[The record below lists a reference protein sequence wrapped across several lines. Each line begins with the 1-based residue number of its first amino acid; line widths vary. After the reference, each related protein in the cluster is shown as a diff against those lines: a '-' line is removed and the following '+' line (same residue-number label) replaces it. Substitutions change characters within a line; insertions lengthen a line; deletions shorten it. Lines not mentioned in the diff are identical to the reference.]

1 MGVISIVHNIKQRL
15 PDLSEEQWAFLA
27 VLQALGGFASIEV
40 IGTLAPL
47 LPGPLFNLL
56 GRAENA
62 GWLKITDTDYL
73 SFDKNLPHSII
84 KKLEEINT
92 PPQISS
98 FINTIHSK
106 GLSNKINSL
115 SLIQLLTLGGK
126 LIEASEI
133 EIDLAQQ
140 SIKNKNLERA
150 GVHFYN
156 VLNRLFQYRGDI
168 NSGKMFITSAIQYSN
183 ICFSS
188 GQGLTNIDHY
198 LDKAYEIAEKLGDRR
213 SHGIINLHF
222 GRLFYF
228 SDRREK
234 AQVALSLG
242 YEEIKKLGDDDILSQ
257 SSVFLGILFYMQG
270 LFRKAFEYLEKAEQL
285 IETDENFFLYNP
297 MTPLFF
303 GYCAMYLG
311 QFHRAIGSLEFN
323 WRLARDRS
331 DFAMTANIRA
341 CLGTVFVL
349 RKNRREAIRHLKQA
363 KTEAL
368 ENNNAFAQY
377 MSGGGIALQYF
388 LDGNVKKAYEVL
400 KHTSAKGN
408 QAGFIRQYSSPW
420 TLEMLAEFDN
430 LDFDPIPG
438 FEYPDVLNRI
448 FKGRNVHL
456 RGVALRLRAI
466 KKTAQGGDLKLI
478 QNDLHDSAEC
488 LKKSG
493 DPIQLAK
500 TIFEMARLELKS
512 GNREKAR
519 RLSQKACR
527 ELGGYAEEFIPDDFR
542 NLLEVKSLQNRAD
555 KSHQDIIQMYLTE
568 VDVLF
573 PVETTDEVLVKIVR
587 SCNRIFG
594 AERGGIFWFS
604 NEKNGKKHRLGAACN
619 LIQKHVEAPEFYSNL
634 SLIKK
639 TFQNNQPLNVKSDFQ
654 SSVGKSKPVISVLCF
669 PIEIKGTVKGV
680 LYHDNSYLDDAFDF
694 IDPSLLKQLWQ
705 HNNAIIE
712 RVIDCGKEK
721 ELINTLASVKT
732 IHSDQFEKETII
744 GQSAI
749 MTKLL
754 EQTDQAACTEST
766 ILILGE
772 SGTGKE
778 LLASRIHK
786 KSLCANG
793 PLIIVDSN
801 TIPDTLFESEL
812 FGHEKGAFTGADQ
825 RKFGYVELAN
835 KGTLFLDEI
844 GELPLHIQTKLLR
857 ILQEKSFSRV
867 GGTLKL
873 QSNFRLI
880 TATNRDL
887 DKEVKEGRF
896 RQDLY
901 YRLNVIP
908 LMLPPL
914 RSRNQDVILLAQN
927 FVERYGR
934 KYGSDLKLRPQDKK
948 AILNYAW
955 PGNVRE
961 LKNVMER
968 AVILSKEDRLELNLP
983 SEQLSSLSD
992 FFCDMPTLDDI
1003 QRKYI
1008 KFILE
1013 YTDGK
1018 MSGTGGA
1025 AEILGIKRTSLYTR
1039 MRKLGIKK

>member
-1 MGVISIVHNIKQRL
+1 MHKIKQRL
-15 PDLSEEQWAFLA
+15 PDLSEDQWAFLA

-40 IGTLAPL
+40 IGMLAPL
-47 LPGPLFNLL
+47 LPGPLFDLL
-56 GRAENA
+56 RRAEKA
-62 GWLKITDTDYL
+62 GWLKVADTDHL
-73 SFDKNLPHSII
+73 ALNKKMPHSII
-84 KKLEEINT
+84 GKLEEINT
-92 PPQISS
+92 PSQIFSL
-98 FINTIHSK
+98 IKTIRAK
-106 GLSNKINSL
+106 GLSNKVDSL
-115 SLIQLLTLGGK
+115 SAIQLLNLGGE
-126 LIEASEI
+126 LIAASEI

-140 SIKNKNLERA
+140 AIKNKNLKKA
-150 GVHFYN
+150 GVYFYN
-156 VLNRLFQYRGDI
+156 VLNRLLEYCDDV
-168 NSGKMFITSAIQYSN
+168 NSGKIFVASAIQYSN

-188 GQGLTNIDHY
+188 GQGLTDIDHY

-213 SHGIINLHF
+213 SHGIINFHF

-228 SDRREK
+228 SDRREE

-242 YEEIKKLGDDDILSQ
+242 YEEIKKIGDEDILSQ

-270 LFRKAFEYLEKAEQL
+270 LFKKAFEHLEKAEQL

-311 QFHRAIGSLEFN
+311 QFHRAIGNLEFN

-349 RKNRREAIRHLKQA
+349 RKNRREAMRHLKQA
-363 KTEAL
+363 QTEAL

-388 LDGNVKKAYEVL
+388 IDGNVKKAYEVL

-420 TLEMLAEFDN
+420 ALEMLAEFHN

-448 FKGRNVHL
+448 FKGGNVHL

-466 KKTAQGGDLKLI
+466 KKIAQGGNLKSI
-478 QNDLHDSAEC
+478 QNDLYDSEKW

-500 TIFEMARLELKS
+500 TIFERARLELKS
-512 GNREKAR
+512 GNREKAL

-527 ELGGYAEEFIPDDFR
+527 ELGGYADEFIPDDFR

-573 PVETTDEVLVKIVR
+573 PVETSDEVLIKIVR

-604 NEKNGKKHRLGAACN
+604 HEKKGKKPILGAACN
-619 LIQKHVEAPEFYSNL
+619 LIQKHVEALEFHSNL

-639 TFQNNQPLNVKSDFQ
+639 SFQNNQPLNVRLDFQ
-654 SSVGKSKPVISVLCF
+654 SSAKKNKPVMSILCF
-669 PIEIKGTVKGV
+669 PIKIKGKVKGV

-694 IDPSLLKQLWQ
+694 IDSSLLKQLWQ
-705 HNNAIIE
+705 NNNAIIA
-712 RVIDCGKEK
+712 RVIDYCQEK
-721 ELINTLASVKT
+721 EHTNALASIKT
-732 IHSDQFEKETII
+732 IHSDQFEKEIII
-744 GQSAI
+744 GESAI
-749 MTKLL
+749 ITKLL
-754 EQTDQAACTEST
+754 EQTDQTACTEST

-778 LLASRIHK
+778 LLASRIHR

-825 RKFGYVELAN
+825 RKLGYVELAN

-844 GELPLHIQTKLLR
+844 GELPLNIQTKLLR
-857 ILQEKSFSRV
+857 VLQDKSFSRV
-867 GGTLKL
+867 GGTRKLK
-873 QSNFRLI
+873 SNFRLI

-887 DKEVKEGRF
+887 NKEVKKGRF

-908 LMLPPL
+908 LTLPPL
-914 RSRNQDVILLAQN
+914 RNRYQDVILLAQH

-948 AILNYAW
+948 AILQYAW

-968 AVILSKEDRLELNLP
+968 AVILSKEDCLELNLP
-983 SEQLSSLSD
+983 SEQLSSLTD
-992 FFCDMPTLDDI
+992 FFSDMPTLDDM

-1013 YTDGK
+1013 YTNGK

-1025 AEILGIKRTSLYTR
+1025 AELLGMKRTSLYTR